1 MNKVSTILHMTR
13 SESESL
19 RRLSPVS
26 DRLLNLPDGQA
37 VAAAEFRALQAMFHD
52 VLQVLGTGQRWQLAA
67 KWSDGLLEPSWLRD
81 GAGGLDEQCEDA
93 ANSVLLAGLHVLER
107 CREQD

>member
-37 VAAAEFRALQAMFHD
+37 VAAAEFRAL
-52 VLQVLGTGQRWQLAA
+52 
-67 KWSDGLLEPSWLRD
+67 EYI
-81 GAGGLDEQCEDA
+81 C
-93 ANSVLLAGLHVLER
+93 N
-107 CREQD
+107 REMYI

>member
-52 VLQVLGTGQRWQLAA
+52 VLQVLSTEQKQQLAA
-67 KWSDGLLEPSWLRD
+67 KWFDELVAPAWLQD
-81 GAGGLDEQCEDA
+81 DAVGLDAQCDDA

-107 CREQD
+107 YREQD